1 MGAPG
6 GPANPVNPPGAP
18 GATLAP
24 GLGRGDVVIVP
35 FPFSDLSATK
45 QRPALVVAALPGI
58 DVILCQI
65 TSQSA
70 SGRVTL
76 AITATD
82 FVVGTLARDSF
93 VRPERIFTA
102 ATAITRRV
110 GHLSDVKTQQAIAE
124 MVRLLTT

>member
-1 MGAPG
+1 M
-6 GPANPVNPPGAP
+6 
-18 GATLAP
+18 
-24 GLGRGDVVIVP
+24 VIVP

-58 DVILCQI
+58 DVMLCQI
-65 TSQSA
+65 TSQPTT
-70 SGRVTL
+70 GRGTV

-82 FVVGTLARDSF
+82 FVVGTLARDSY

-110 GHLSDVKTQQAIAE
+110 GHLSAMKTQQAIAE
-124 MVRLLTT
+124 IVRLLTT